1 MMASDLPEMQ
11 GLQVRHEATGP
22 TFSSMAALKRR
33 VQSCTELGGQSVGRG
48 QVCKVVSS

>member
-22 TFSSMAALKRR
+22 TSSSMAALNVVFR
-33 VQSCTELGGQSVGRG
+33 VALSWEDRVWAG
-48 QVCKVVSS
+48 QVCKVVSP